1 MLNRARIHNPPAQ
14 TTGVPGVGL
23 WASSVLSYALE
34 GGMVARPAIRRVDGG
49 IFSHITGLSSV
60 YKALLRSQKRLVFG
74 DLT

>member
-49 IFSHITGLSSV
+49 D
-60 YKALLRSQKRLVFG
+60 LLAYHGSL
-74 DLT
+74 